1 MRWVSILSDE
11 EGHFYFYLLLSKV
24 VSLLQLTSDCVLL
37 QWGRIQKQP
46 PPSSNEAPGK
56 ETERGTLSRC
66 HLKKKLFGELFS
78 YFPRKSSTAFVS
90 EWENVGIWIVLELL
104 IHL

>member
-1 MRWVSILSDE
+1 MK
-11 EGHFYFYLLLSKV
+11 EGLEWGGVCEVGAHPVRVGRGTFYFYLLLSKV

-66 HLKKKLFGELFS
+66 HFKKSIWRAFFLF
-78 YFPRKSSTAFVS
+78 P
-90 EWENVGIWIVLELL
+90 
-104 IHL
+104 